1 MALSNM
7 TVVSDGNLEFVS
19 ISFNY
24 LDRSEIR
31 VYFDSVPN
39 STWAWVG
46 DTKQIQFTPKVPN
59 GVTVLIA
66 RMTDASDL
74 RHIFSA
80 GAAFTAKTLDED
92 LRQVLHIVQE
102 AKETNLS
109 GDFYSDIDM
118 HGNQITNLGTATL
131 DNQAVSLGQYR
142 ADVLGAGVARDA
154 AEGYRDQTLSYRN
167 EAEGFKNTAQSSAT
181 TATTQAGTATTQAG
195 NASISASDALSYRN
209 TALTYRNQ
217 AEGFRNDAEG
227 FKDAAEQAVID
238 AANASRLTM
247 GTVTTGSPGSSAAAS
262 ISGPAG
268 SQVLALTIP
277 RGDKGEPGNVQ
288 SGGTPVVGQIA
299 VVSATSPTTITT
311 GNVNEGAFGIGA
323 NGSTT
328 ALGGSFNVTSG
339 AGVFYA
345 GSNPTGNPG
354 GTNPILW
361 HRAAGT
367 NGAQV
372 VVNNAGEAF
381 FRGRTSSTWGS
392 WRRAW
397 TNSDFGIYSGG
408 TPSSSSDVMAASPAN
423 IELNYYG
430 SGGRTSYIDF
440 HSRDGTDYD
449 ARIIKNSGASG
460 TFDLIATNG
469 SSANIINL
477 QSDSLIVDFNYSSN
491 SGVRIV
497 KYVPG
502 GGGTAGEVRTLHNGT
517 AVGTGFYTCYY
528 NGVLS
533 GSITVA
539 SSSSVS
545 FNTTSDYRLKEQVQP
560 MEGALD
566 RIMVAKPVTYK
577 WKSDGSAGEG
587 FIAHE
592 LAEIVPLAVTG
603 EKDAVDEDGK
613 PAYQQVDYSRLVPLL
628 TKGIQ
633 ELTESVQSLQYTI
646 SELEDRITD
655 LEDRYE

>member
-7 TVVSDGNLEFVS
+7 TMVSDGNLEFVS

-24 LDRSEIR
+24 LDRSEIS
-31 VYFDSVPN
+31 VYFDSVPT

-46 DTKQIQFTPKVPN
+46 DTNQIQFTPKVPN
-59 GVTVLIA
+59 GVTVLIS

-109 GDFYSDIDM
+109 GDFYADIDM
-118 HGNQITNLGTATL
+118 HANQINNLGTATL

-142 ADVLGAGVARDA
+142 ADVLGAGVARDQ
-154 AEGYRDQTLSYRN
+154 AEGYRNQTLAYRN

-181 TATTQAGTATTQAG
+181 TATTQAVTATTQAG

-209 TALTYRNQ
+209 TALTYRNEAQ
-217 AEGFRNDAEG
+217 GFRNDAEG
-227 FKDAAEQAVID
+227 FKDDAEQAVID
-238 AANASRLTM
+238 AANTSRLTM
-247 GTVTTGSPGSSAAAS
+247 GTVTTGSPGSSASAS
-262 ISGPAG
+262 ISGSAG

-299 VVSATSPTTITT
+299 VVSGVSPTTITT
-311 GNVNEGAFGIGA
+311 GY
-323 NGSTT
+323 
-328 ALGGSFNVTSG
+328 
-339 AGVFYA
+339 GV
-345 GSNPTGNPG
+345 
-354 GTNPILW
+354 
-361 HRAAGT
+361 
-367 NGAQV
+367 
-372 VVNNAGEAF
+372 
-381 FRGRTSSTWGS
+381 
-392 WRRAW
+392 
-397 TNSDFGIYSGG
+397 YSGG
-408 TPSSSSDVMAASPAN
+408 SAPSSSDVMAASPSN
-423 IELNYYG
+423 IDLYYNG
-430 SGGRTSYIDF
+430 SGDRSSYIDF

-449 ARIIKNSGASG
+449 ARIVRNSGFNG
-460 TFDLIATNG
+460 TLDLISTNG
-469 SSANIINL
+469 TVANKLTLNPDAL
-477 QSDSLIVDFNYSSN
+477 VTDFNYSAN

-497 KYVPG
+497 KYMPG
-502 GGGTAGEVRTLHNGT
+502 GGGDAGEVRSLHYGT
-517 AVGTGFYTCYY
+517 TVGVGFYTCYY
-528 NGVLS
+528 NGVIS

-539 SSSSVS
+539 TASSVS
-545 FNTTSDYRLKEQVQP
+545 FNTTSDYRLKEQVLP
-560 MEGALD
+560 IEGALD
-566 RIMVAKPVTYK
+566 RIMAANPVTYK

-603 EKDAVDEDGK
+603 EKDAIDEDGNPK
-613 PAYQQVDYSRLVPLL
+613 CQQVDYSKLTPLL

-633 ELTESVQSLQYTI
+633 ELMKQVQSLQCTI

-655 LEDRYE
+655 LENSL

>member
-7 TVVSDGNLEFVS
+7 TIVSDGNLEFVS

-24 LDRSEIR
+24 LDRSEIK

-39 STWAWVG
+39 NTWAWVG
-46 DTKQIQFTPKVPN
+46 DTKQIKFTPKVPN
-59 GVTVLIA
+59 GVTVLVA
-66 RMTDASDL
+66 RTTDASDL

-118 HGNQITNLGTATL
+118 HGNQINNLGTATL
-131 DNQAVSLGQYR
+131 DNQAVSLGQYK
-142 ADVLGAGVARDA
+142 ADALGANAAKGE
-154 AEGYRDQTLSYRN
+154 AEGYRNQALAYRDQ
-167 EAEGFKNTAQSSAT
+167 AEGFKNTAQSSAT
-181 TATTQAGTATTQAG
+181 TATTQAGIATTQAN
-195 NASISASDALSYRN
+195 NASISASDALGYRN
-209 TALTYRNQ
+209 TTLTYRNEAQ
-217 AEGFRNDAEG
+217 GFRNDAEG
-227 FKDAAEQAVID
+227 FKDDAEQAVID
-238 AANASRLTM
+238 AANASRLTA
-247 GTVTTGSPGSSAAAS
+247 GTVTTGSPGSSASAN

-277 RGDKGEPGNVQ
+277 RGDKGEPGDVQ

-299 VVSATSPTTITT
+299 IVSATSPTTITT
-311 GNVNEGAFGIGA
+311 GNVDEGAFGIGA

-367 NGAQV
+367 GGAQV

-381 FRGRTSSTWGS
+381 FRGRASSTWGS

-397 TNSDFGIYSGG
+397 TDADFGIFSGGG
-408 TPSSSSDVMAASPAN
+408 TPSSSDVMAASPGN
-423 IELNYYG
+423 IEIHRNG
-430 SGGRTSYIDF
+430 SGDRPAYIDF

-449 ARIIKNSGASG
+449 ARIIKNPGSNG
-460 TFDLIATNG
+460 TLELVATNG
-469 SSANIINL
+469 SVVNNIKFAASSQINE
-477 QSDSLIVDFNYSSN
+477 FNYGSN
-491 SGVRIV
+491 AGTRII
-497 KYVPG
+497 KYAPG
-502 GGGTAGEVRTLHNGT
+502 GGGTAGLVDAWHNGT
-517 AVGTGFYTCYY
+517 SVGTAYFGCYY
-528 NGVLS
+528 NGSQV

-539 SSSSVS
+539 SSSSVAY
-545 FNTTSDYRLKEQVQP
+545 NTTSDYRLKYNEKDIKD
-560 MEGALD
+560 AL
-566 RIMVAKPVTYK
+566 RIISKLSPYEFN
-577 WKSDGSAGEG
+577 WKADGYYDHG
-587 FIAHE
+587 FFAHE
-592 LAEIVPLAVTG
+592 LQEVMPHAVTG
-603 EKDAVDEDGK
+603 EKDGVNEEGD
-613 PAYQQVDYSRLVPLL
+613 PVYQQVDYSRLVPLL

-633 ELTESVQSLQYTI
+633 ELMESVKSLQCTI

-655 LEDRYE
+655 LENYHE

>member
-7 TVVSDGNLEFVS
+7 TIVSDGNLEFVS

-24 LDRSEIR
+24 LDRSEIS
-31 VYFDSVPN
+31 VYFDSIPS

-46 DTKQIQFTPKVPN
+46 DTNQIKFTPKVPN
-59 GVTVLIA
+59 GITVLIA
-66 RMTDASDL
+66 RLTDASDL
-74 RHIFSA
+74 RHTFSA

-118 HGNQITNLGTATL
+118 HGFQINNLGTATL
-131 DNQAVSLGQYR
+131 DNQAVSLGQYK
-142 ADVLGAGVARDA
+142 ADALGAHVAKDE
-154 AEGYRDQTLSYRN
+154 AEGYRNQALAYRDQ
-167 EAEGFKNTAQSSAT
+167 AEGFKNTAQSSAT
-181 TATTQAGTATTQAG
+181 TATTQAGIATTQAN
-195 NASISASDALSYRN
+195 NASISASDALGYRN
-209 TALTYRNQ
+209 TALTYRNEAQ
-217 AEGFRNDAEG
+217 GFRNEAEG
-227 FKDAAEQAVID
+227 FKDDAEQAVID
-238 AANASRLTM
+238 ASNASRLTI
-247 GTVTTGSPGSSAAAS
+247 GTVTTGAPGSSAAAN
-262 ISGPAG
+262 ITGPAG
-268 SQVLALTIP
+268 SQVLGLTIP

-288 SGGTPVVGQIA
+288 SGGSPVVGQIA
-299 VVSATSPTTITT
+299 IVSATSPTTITT
-311 GNVNEGAFGIGA
+311 GDVNGGAFGIGA

-372 VVNNAGEAF
+372 VVNDAGEAF
-381 FRGRTSSTWGS
+381 FRGRASSTWGS

-397 TNSDFGIYSGG
+397 TNADFSIYSGG
-408 TPSSSSDVMAASPAN
+408 SAPSSSDVMAASPAN
-423 IELNYYG
+423 IELNYNG
-430 SGGRTSYIDF
+430 SGSRNSFIDF

-449 ARIIKNSGASG
+449 ARIIRNATSGG
-460 TFDLIATNG
+460 TFDIISTNG
-469 SSANIINL
+469 TISNVVKLHSSGYQI
-477 QSDSLIVDFNYSSN
+477 DFNVGTNVGATFLRYAA
-491 SGVRIV
+491 
-497 KYVPG
+497 
-502 GGGTAGEVRTLHNGT
+502 GGGTASEVRCYHASSSAGSP
-517 AVGTGFYTCYY
+517 YYSCYY
-528 NGVLS
+528 NGNLA
-533 GSITVA
+533 GSISAA
-539 SSSSVS
+539 SSSSVA
-545 FNTTSDYRLKEQVQP
+545 FNTTSDYRLKEQVLP

-566 RIMVAKPVTYK
+566 KIMAANPVTYK

-592 LAEIVPLAVTG
+592 LAEVVPLAVTG
-603 EKDAVDEDGK
+603 EKDAVDEEGN
-613 PAYQQVDYSRLVPLL
+613 PAYQQVDYSRIVPLL

-633 ELTESVQSLQYTI
+633 ELMESVQNLQSTI
-646 SELEDRITD
+646 KELEDRVTD
-655 LEDRYE
+655 LENSL

>member
-7 TVVSDGNLEFVS
+7 TIVSDGNLEFVS

-24 LDRSEIR
+24 LDRSEIN
-31 VYFDSVPN
+31 VYFDSIPT

-46 DTKQIQFTPKVPN
+46 DTNQIKFTPKVPN

-66 RMTDASDL
+66 RMTDATDL

-80 GAAFTAKTLDED
+80 GAAFTAQTLDED

-118 HGNQITNLGTATL
+118 HGFQINNLGTATL

-142 ADVLGAGVARDA
+142 ADVLGAGVARDE
-154 AEGYRDQTLSYRN
+154 AEGYRDQTLAYRN
-167 EAEGFKNTAQSSAT
+167 QAEGFKSTAQSSAT
-181 TATTQAGTATTQAG
+181 TATTQAVTATTQAG
-195 NASISASDALSYRN
+195 NASISAGEALGYRD
-209 TALTYRNQ
+209 TALTYRNEAQ
-217 AEGFRNDAEG
+217 GFRNEAEG
-227 FKDAAEQAVID
+227 FKDDAEQAVID

-247 GTVTTGSPGSSAAAS
+247 GTVTTGAAGSSASAS
-262 ISGPAG
+262 ISGSAG

-288 SGGTPVVGQIA
+288 SGGTPVIGQIA

-381 FRGRTSSTWGS
+381 FRGRASSTWGS

-397 TNSDFGIYSGG
+397 TNADFGIFSGG
-408 TPSSSSDVMAASPAN
+408 LSPSSNDVMAASPGN
-423 IELNYYG
+423 IELNYNG
-430 SGGRTSYIDF
+430 SGDRDAFIDF
-440 HSRDGTDYD
+440 HSRSGTDFD
-449 ARIIKNSGASG
+449 ARILKYPGATG
-460 TFDLIATNG
+460 ALDIIATDG
-469 SSANIINL
+469 IINNTVRL
-477 QSDSLIVDFNYSSN
+477 YSNNSVVDFNYSSDAGVSIVKTAPG
-491 SGVRIV
+491 SGV
-497 KYVPG
+497 
-502 GGGTAGEVRTLHNGT
+502 AGWVRAYHNGT
-517 AVGTGFYTCYY
+517 PTGAGFFVCYY
-528 NGVLS
+528 NNSVV
-533 GSITVA
+533 GSVTVA

-545 FNTTSDYRLKEQVQP
+545 FNTTSDYRLKEQVLP

-566 RIMVAKPVTYK
+566 RIMAAKPVTYK

-592 LAEIVPLAVTG
+592 LAEVVPLAVTG

-613 PAYQQVDYSRLVPLL
+613 PKHQQVDYAKL
-628 TKGIQ
+628 TPVLFAGIQ
-633 ELTESVQSLQYTI
+633 ELMEQVQSLQSTI
-646 SELEDRITD
+646 KELEDRITE
-655 LEDRYE
+655 LENSYE

>member
-7 TVVSDGNLEFVS
+7 TIVSDGDLEFVS

-24 LDRSEIR
+24 LDRSEIS
-31 VYFDSVPN
+31 VYFDSVPTN
-39 STWAWVG
+39 TWAWVG
-46 DTKQIQFTPKVPN
+46 DTNQIKFTPKVPN

-74 RHIFSA
+74 RHIFSE

-118 HGNQITNLGTATL
+118 HGFQINNLGTATL

-142 ADVLGAGVARDA
+142 ADVLGAGVARDE

-209 TALTYRNQ
+209 TALTYRNE
-217 AEGFRNDAEG
+217 AEGFRNDAED
-227 FKDAAEQAVID
+227 FKDDAEQAVID
-238 AANASRLTM
+238 AANASRLTV
-247 GTVTTGSPGSSAAAS
+247 GTVTTGSPGSSAS
-262 ISGPAG
+262 VNISGSAG
-268 SQVLALTIP
+268 SQVLDLTIP
-277 RGDKGEPGNVQ
+277 RGDKGEPGDVQ

-299 VVSATSPTTITT
+299 VVSATSPTTITSGT
-311 GNVNEGAFGIGA
+311 TDEGVFGIGA

-372 VVNNAGEAF
+372 VVNDAGEAF
-381 FRGRTSSTWGS
+381 FRGRASSTWGS

-397 TNSDFGIYSGG
+397 TNTDFGIYIGG
-408 TPSSSSDVMAASPAN
+408 SAPSSSDVMAASPAN
-423 IELNYYG
+423 IELNYTG
-430 SGGRTSYIDF
+430 SGNRNAYIDF

-449 ARIIKNSGASG
+449 ARIIKHSGADGDLQILTNNGSVSNEMTFSATAQAIFFNRSG
-460 TFDLIATNG
+460 SLGGSITTNPSIAVSWLGLYHG
-469 SSANIINL
+469 SSATG
-477 QSDSLIVDFNYSSN
+477 QW
-491 SGVRIV
+491 
-497 KYVPG
+497 YVAFYR
-502 GGGTAGEVRTLHNGT
+502 AGS
-517 AVGTGFYTCYY
+517 AI
-528 NGVLS
+528 
-533 GSITVA
+533 GSIAVA
-539 SSSSVS
+539 SASSVS
-545 FNTTSDYRLKEQVQP
+545 FNTASDYRLKEQVRP
-560 MEGALD
+560 LEGALD
-566 RIMVAKPVTYK
+566 RIMAAKPVTYK
-577 WKSDGSAGEG
+577 WKSDGSDGEG
-587 FIAHE
+587 FLAHE
-592 LAEIVPLAVTG
+592 LAEVVPLAVTG

-613 PAYQQVDYSRLVPLL
+613 PKHQQVDYSRVVPLL

-633 ELTESVQSLQYTI
+633 ELILSVQSLQSTI
-646 SELEDRITD
+646 KELEDRITD
-655 LEDRYE
+655 LENSL

>member
-7 TVVSDGNLEFVS
+7 TIVSDGNLEFVS

-24 LDRSEIR
+24 LDRSEIN
-31 VYFDSVPN
+31 VYFDSIPN

-46 DTKQIQFTPKVPN
+46 DTNQIKFTPKVPN

-74 RHIFSA
+74 RHVFSE

-118 HGNQITNLGTATL
+118 HGFHINNLSTATL

-142 ADVLGAGVARDA
+142 ADVLGAGVARDE

-195 NASISASDALSYRN
+195 NASISASDALGYRN
-209 TALTYRNQ
+209 TTLTYRNQ

-227 FKDAAEQAVID
+227 FKDDAEQAVID

-247 GTVTTGSPGSSAAAS
+247 GTVTTGAAGSSASAS
-262 ISGPAG
+262 ISGSAG

-299 VVSATSPTTITT
+299 IVSATSPTTITT
-311 GNVNEGAFGIGA
+311 GYGVYA
-323 NGSTT
+323 
-328 ALGGSFNVTSG
+328 GGS
-339 AGVFYA
+339 A
-345 GSNPTGNPG
+345 P
-354 GTNPILW
+354 
-361 HRAAGT
+361 
-367 NGAQV
+367 
-372 VVNNAGEAF
+372 
-381 FRGRTSSTWGS
+381 
-392 WRRAW
+392 
-397 TNSDFGIYSGG
+397 
-408 TPSSSSDVMAASPAN
+408 SSSDVMAASPAN
-423 IELNYYG
+423 IELNYNG
-430 SGGRTSYIDF
+430 SGNRTSYIDF

-449 ARIIKNSGASG
+449 ARIMKNPGVSGSL
-460 TFDLIATNG
+460 DLVATNG
-469 SSANIINL
+469 SVYNTIKMYPNVQNIDINMA
-477 QSDSLIVDFNYSSN
+477 SN
-491 SGVRIV
+491 AGIILSRYAAGAG
-497 KYVPG
+497 Y
-502 GGGTAGEVRTLHNGT
+502 AGEVSVRHNGT
-517 AVGTGFYTCYY
+517 PGSSNFYTCYY
-528 NGVLS
+528 NNTGI

-545 FNTTSDYRLKEQVQP
+545 FNTSSDYRLKYNEKDISS
-560 MEGALD
+560 ALSKIAMLAPYEFNWKAD
-566 RIMVAKPVTYK
+566 DTY
-577 WKSDGSAGEG
+577 DHG
-587 FIAHE
+587 FFAHE
-592 LAEIVPLAVTG
+592 LQDVLPHVVTG
-603 EKDAVDEDGK
+603 EKDGVNEEGD
-613 PAYQQVDYSRLVPLL
+613 PVYQQVDYSRLVPLL

-633 ELTESVQSLQYTI
+633 ELMEQVQSLQSTI
-646 SELEDRITD
+646 KELEDRITE
-655 LEDRYE
+655 LENNL

>member
-24 LDRSEIR
+24 LDRSEIS

-46 DTKQIQFTPKVPN
+46 DTNQIKFTPKVPN

-66 RMTDASDL
+66 RMTDASAL
-74 RHIFSA
+74 RHIFSE

-92 LRQVLHIVQE
+92 FRQVLHIVQE

-131 DNQAVSLGQYR
+131 DNQAVSLGQYK
-142 ADVLGAGVARDA
+142 ADALGAHVAKGE
-154 AEGYRDQTLSYRN
+154 AEGYRNQALAYRDQ
-167 EAEGFKNTAQSSAT
+167 AEGFKNTAQSSAT
-181 TATTQAGTATTQAG
+181 TATTQAGTSTTQAG
-195 NASISASDALSYRN
+195 NASISASDALGYRN
-209 TALTYRNQ
+209 TTLTYRNEAQ
-217 AEGFRNDAEG
+217 GFRNDAEG
-227 FKDAAEQAVID
+227 FKDDAEQAVID
-238 AANASRLTM
+238 AANTSRLTM
-247 GTVTTGSPGSSAAAS
+247 GTVTTGAAGSSASAN
-262 ISGPAG
+262 ISGAAG
-268 SQVLALTIP
+268 SQVLDLAIP
-277 RGDKGEPGNVQ
+277 RGDKGAPGDVQ

-299 VVSATSPTTITT
+299 IVSATSPTTITT

-367 NGAQV
+367 GGAQV

-381 FRGRTSSTWGS
+381 FRGRASSTWGS
-392 WRRAW
+392 WRKAW
-397 TNSDFGIYSGG
+397 TNADFYIHSGG
-408 TPSSSSDVMAASPAN
+408 SAPSISNVMAASPSD
-423 IELNYYG
+423 IELNYNG
-430 SGGRTSYIDF
+430 SGDRYSYIDF

-449 ARIIKNSGASG
+449 ARILKHKGVSGSL
-460 TFDLIATNG
+460 DLVATNG
-469 SSANIINL
+469 SVFNTFRMYPSAQQIDINME
-477 QSDSLIVDFNYSSN
+477 SN
-491 SGVRIV
+491 AGIALYR
-497 KYVPG
+497 YAAG
-502 GGGTAGEVRTLHNGT
+502 AGAAGEVSVRHNGT
-517 AVGTGFYTCYY
+517 PFYSAFYTCYY
-528 NGVLS
+528 NGVGI
-533 GSITVA
+533 GSIAVA
-539 SSSSVS
+539 SRSSVA
-545 FNTTSDYRLKEQVQP
+545 FNTTSDYRLKYNEKDISS
-560 MEGALD
+560 ALSKIAMLAPYEFNWKAD
-566 RIMVAKPVTYK
+566 DTY
-577 WKSDGSAGEG
+577 DHG
-587 FIAHE
+587 FFAHE
-592 LAEIVPLAVTG
+592 LQDVLPHVVIG
-603 EKDAVDEDGK
+603 EKDGVNEEGD
-613 PAYQQVDYSRLVPLL
+613 PVYQQVDYSRLVPLL

-633 ELTESVQSLQYTI
+633 ELMEQVQSLQCTI

-655 LEDRYE
+655 LEDHYE

>member
-24 LDRSEIR
+24 LDRSEIS
-31 VYFDSVPN
+31 VYFDSVPT

-46 DTKQIQFTPKVPN
+46 DTNQIQFTPKVPN

-66 RMTDASDL
+66 RVTDSSDL

-118 HGNQITNLGTATL
+118 HGFHINNLGTATL

-142 ADVLGAGVARDA
+142 ADVLGAGVARDE

-195 NASISASDALSYRN
+195 NASISASDALGYRN
-209 TALTYRNQ
+209 TTLTYRNQ

-227 FKDAAEQAVID
+227 FKDDAEQAVID

-247 GTVTTGSPGSSAAAS
+247 GTVTTGAAGSSASAN

-299 VVSATSPTTITT
+299 VVSATSPTTITSGTTNEGVFGVGAT
-311 GNVNEGAFGIGA
+311 GNT
-323 NGSTT
+323 SQ
-328 ALGGSFNVTSG
+328 LGGSFNVTSG

-345 GSNPTGNPG
+345 GSAPTGNPG

-361 HRAAGT
+361 HRVAGT
-367 NGAQV
+367 AGAQV

-381 FRGRTSSTWGS
+381 FRGRVSSTWGS

-397 TNSDFGIYSGG
+397 TNADFGIYSGG
-408 TPSSSSDVMAASPAN
+408 GSPSSSDVMAASPGN
-423 IELNYYG
+423 IEIYYNG
-430 SGGRTSYIDF
+430 SGSRDPHIDF

-449 ARIIKNSGASG
+449 ARIIKQPGSSG
-460 TFDLIATNG
+460 TFDIITTDG
-469 SSANIINL
+469 SVANTIRIYANS
-477 QSDSLIVDFNYSSN
+477 QTVDFNYSSN
-491 SGVRIV
+491 SGVRIFR
-497 KYVPG
+497 YAPG
-502 GGGTAGEVRTLHNGT
+502 GGGIAGEVRVHHNGT
-517 AVGTGFYTCYY
+517 PGGSAFYTCNY
-528 NGVLS
+528 NGVIS
-533 GSITVA
+533 GSITAASA
-539 SSSSVS
+539 SSVA
-545 FNTTSDYRLKEQVQP
+545 FNTTSDYRLKEQVLP

-566 RIMVAKPVTYK
+566 KIMTAKPVTYK

-592 LAEIVPLAVTG
+592 LAEVVPLAVTG

-613 PAYQQVDYSRLVPLL
+613 PKHQQVDYSRLTPLL

-633 ELTESVQSLQYTI
+633 ELAESVQSLQSTI
-646 SELEDRITD
+646 KELKARITD
-655 LEDRYE
+655 LENSL

>member
-24 LDRSEIR
+24 LDRSEIS
-31 VYFDSVPN
+31 VYFDSVPD

-46 DTKQIQFTPKVPN
+46 DTNQIKFTPKVPN
-59 GVTVLIA
+59 GITVLITRA
-66 RMTDASDL
+66 TDASDL

-102 AKETNLS
+102 AKESNLS

-142 ADVLGAGVARDA
+142 TDALGAGVAKGE
-154 AEGYRDQTLSYRN
+154 AEGYRNQALAYRN
-167 EAEGFKNTAQSSAT
+167 AAEGFKNTAQSSAT

-209 TALTYRNQ
+209 TTLTYRNEAQ
-217 AEGFRNDAEG
+217 GFRNAAEG
-227 FKDAAEQAVID
+227 FKDDAEQAVID
-238 AANASRLTM
+238 AANASRLTA
-247 GTVTTGSPGSSAAAS
+247 GTVTTGSPGSSAAAN
-262 ISGPAG
+262 ITGPAG
-268 SQVLALTIP
+268 SQVLGLTIP
-277 RGDKGEPGNVQ
+277 RGDKGEPGDVQ

-299 VVSATSPTTITT
+299 IVSATSPTTITT

-323 NGSTT
+323 NGATT

-345 GSNPTGNPG
+345 GGTPTGNPG
-354 GTNPILW
+354 GANPILW

-367 NGAQV
+367 AGAQV
-372 VVNNAGEAF
+372 VVNDAGEAF
-381 FRGRTSSTWGS
+381 FRGRVSSTWGS

-397 TNSDFGIYSGG
+397 TSADFGIYSGG
-408 TPSSSSDVMAASPAN
+408 SAPSSSAVMAASPAN
-423 IELNYYG
+423 IEINYNG
-430 SGGRTSYIDF
+430 SGNRTPYIDF
-440 HSRDGTDYD
+440 HSRDGTDFD
-449 ARIIKNSGASG
+449 ARIIKNPGAGGS
-460 TFDLIATNG
+460 FDLIATNG
-469 SSANIINL
+469 SVTNVVKIYPSAL
-477 QSDSLIVDFNYSSN
+477 TVEFNYSSN
-491 SGVRIV
+491 SGASIL
-497 KYVPG
+497 KYAPG
-502 GGGTAGEVRTLHNGT
+502 GGGTAGEVRSLHSGT
-517 AVGTGFYTCYY
+517 PVGAGYYTCYY
-528 NGVLS
+528 NGTLA

-539 SSSSVS
+539 SSSSVA
-545 FNTTSDYRLKEQVQP
+545 FNTTSDYRLKEQVLP
-560 MEGALD
+560 IEGALD
-566 RIMVAKPVTYK
+566 RIMAAKPVTYK

-592 LAEIVPLAVTG
+592 LAEVVPLAVTG
-603 EKDAVDEDGK
+603 EKDAVDEEGK
-613 PAYQQVDYSRLVPLL
+613 PKHQQVDYSRLVPLL

-633 ELTESVQSLQYTI
+633 ELTNSVQSLQSTI
-646 SELEDRITD
+646 KELEDRITD
-655 LEDRYE
+655 LENSL

>member
-24 LDRSEIR
+24 LDRSEIS

-46 DTKQIQFTPKVPN
+46 DTNQIQFTPKVPN

-66 RMTDASDL
+66 RATDSSDL

-102 AKETNLS
+102 AKESNLS

-118 HGNQITNLGTATL
+118 HGNQVTNLGTATL
-131 DNQAVSLGQYR
+131 DNQAVSLGQYK
-142 ADVLGAGVARDA
+142 ADALGAYVAKGE
-154 AEGYRDQTLSYRN
+154 AEGYRNQALAYRN

-181 TATTQAGTATTQAG
+181 TATTQAVTATTQAG
-195 NASISASDALSYRN
+195 NASISAGEALSYRN
-209 TALTYRNQ
+209 SALTYRNEAQ
-217 AEGFRNDAEG
+217 GFRNDAEG
-227 FKDAAEQAVID
+227 FKGDAEQAVID

-247 GTVTTGSPGSSAAAS
+247 GTVTTGAAGSSASAS
-262 ISGPAG
+262 ISGSAG

-299 VVSATSPTTITT
+299 VVSATSPTTITSGTTNEGVFGVGAT
-311 GNVNEGAFGIGA
+311 GNT
-323 NGSTT
+323 SQ
-328 ALGGSFNVTSG
+328 LGGSFNVTSG

-367 NGAQV
+367 AGAQV
-372 VVNNAGEAF
+372 VVNDAGEAF
-381 FRGRTSSTWGS
+381 FRGRISSTWGS

-397 TNSDFGIYSGG
+397 TSADFDIYIGG
-408 TPSSSSDVMAASPAN
+408 SFPSSSDVMAASPSN
-423 IELNYYG
+423 IELNYNG
-430 SGGRTSYIDF
+430 SGDRYAFIDF
-440 HSRDGTDYD
+440 HSRNGTDYD
-449 ARIIKNSGASG
+449 ARIIKNTGNG
-460 TFDLIATNG
+460 NLDITATNG
-469 SSANIINL
+469 SVANVVSLSASTQTIYFNRSGNL
-477 QSDSLIVDFNYSSN
+477 GSSITCEP
-491 SGVRIV
+491 ST
-497 KYVPG
+497 
-502 GGGTAGEVRTLHNGT
+502 GTSWLGLYHGSSTTGQWYA
-517 AVGTGFYTCYY
+517 GFYRA
-528 NGVLS
+528 GSVI
-533 GSITVA
+533 GSIAVA
-539 SSSSVS
+539 SASSVS

-577 WKSDGSAGEG
+577 WKSDGSDGEG

-592 LAEIVPLAVTG
+592 LAGVVPLAVTG

-613 PAYQQVDYSRLVPLL
+613 PKHQQVDYSRLTPLL

-633 ELTESVQSLQYTI
+633 ELTLSIQSLQSTI
-646 SELEDRITD
+646 KELEDRITD
-655 LEDRYE
+655 LENNYE

>member
-24 LDRSEIR
+24 LERSEIN
-31 VYFDSVPN
+31 VYFDSVPT

-46 DTKQIQFTPKVPN
+46 DTNQIQFTPKVPN

-66 RMTDASDL
+66 RATDSSDL

-102 AKETNLS
+102 AKESNLS

-131 DNQAVSLGQYR
+131 DNQAVSLGQYK
-142 ADVLGAGVARDA
+142 ADALGAHVAKGE
-154 AEGYRDQTLSYRN
+154 AEGYRNQALAYRN

-195 NASISASDALSYRN
+195 NASISASDALGYRN
-209 TALTYRNQ
+209 TTLTYRNQ

-227 FKDAAEQAVID
+227 FKDDAEQAVID

-247 GTVTTGSPGSSAAAS
+247 GIVTTGAPGSSASAN
-262 ISGPAG
+262 ISGSAG

-277 RGDKGEPGNVQ
+277 RGDKGEPGDVQ

-299 VVSATSPTTITT
+299 IVSATSPTTITT

-372 VVNNAGEAF
+372 VVNDAGEAF
-381 FRGRTSSTWGS
+381 FRGRASSTWGS

-397 TNSDFGIYSGG
+397 TNADFSIYSGG
-408 TPSSSSDVMAASPAN
+408 SAPSSSAVMAASPSN
-423 IELNYYG
+423 IELNYNG
-430 SGGRTSYIDF
+430 SGNRNSYIDF
-440 HSRDGTDYD
+440 HSRDSTDYD
-449 ARIIKNSGASG
+449 ARIIKNPGSTGHFVIENAGSV
-460 TFDLIATNG
+460 
-469 SSANIINL
+469 SSAITLYGNSRIIG
-477 QSDSLIVDFNYSSN
+477 FNWDGATLGCFAN
-491 SGVRIV
+491 TTGF
-497 KYVPG
+497 
-502 GGGTAGEVRTLHNGT
+502 TAGSYAYFSSRHWGSV
-517 AVGTGFYTCYY
+517 VGSPFFECFYNN
-528 NGVLS
+528 NGV

-545 FNTTSDYRLKEQVQP
+545 FNTTSDYRLKEQVLP

-566 RIMVAKPVTYK
+566 RIMAANPVTYK

-603 EKDAVDEDGK
+603 EKDAIDEDGNPK
-613 PAYQQVDYSRLVPLL
+613 CQQVDYSKLTPLL

-633 ELTESVQSLQYTI
+633 ELTERVQSLQSTI
-646 SELEDRITD
+646 KELEDRITD
-655 LEDRYE
+655 LEDHYE

>member
-7 TVVSDGNLEFVS
+7 TIVSDGNLEFVS

-24 LDRSEIR
+24 LDRSEIS
-31 VYFDSVPN
+31 VYFDSVPD

-46 DTKQIQFTPKVPN
+46 DTNQIKFTPKVPN
-59 GVTVLIA
+59 GITVLIA
-66 RMTDASDL
+66 RATDASDL
-74 RHIFSA
+74 RHVFSE

-118 HGNQITNLGTATL
+118 HGFQINNLGTATL

-142 ADVLGAGVARDA
+142 ADVLGAGVARDE
-154 AEGYRDQTLSYRN
+154 AEGYRDQTLAYRN
-167 EAEGFKNTAQSSAT
+167 QAEGFKNTAQSSAT

-195 NASISASDALSYRN
+195 NASISAGEALGYRD
-209 TALTYRNQ
+209 TALTYRNEAQ
-217 AEGFRNDAEG
+217 GFRNEAEG
-227 FKDAAEQAVID
+227 FKDDAEQAVID

-247 GTVTTGSPGSSAAAS
+247 GTVTTGSPGTSASAN
-262 ISGPAG
+262 ISGAAG
-268 SQVLALTIP
+268 SQVLDLTIP
-277 RGDKGEPGNVQ
+277 RGDKGEPGDVQ

-299 VVSATSPTTITT
+299 IVSATSPTTITT

-345 GSNPTGNPG
+345 GGNPTGNPG

-367 NGAQV
+367 AGAQV
-372 VVNNAGEAF
+372 VVNDAGEAF
-381 FRGRTSSTWGS
+381 FRGRSSSTWGS

-397 TNSDFGIYSGG
+397 TNADFGIYSGG
-408 TPSSSSDVMAASPAN
+408 ASPSSSDVMAASPGN
-423 IELNYYG
+423 IELNYNG
-430 SGGRTSYIDF
+430 SGSRASFIDF

-449 ARIIKNSGASG
+449 ARIIKNSGGSG

-469 SSANIINL
+469 SAVNTLTLN
-477 QSDSLIVDFNYSSN
+477 SDGLITDFNFSSN

-497 KYVPG
+497 KYTAG
-502 GGGTAGEVRTLHNGT
+502 SGLAGEVRSIHNGT
-517 AVGTGFYTCYY
+517 PAGTAYYTCYY
-528 NGVLS
+528 NGVVS
-533 GSITVA
+533 GSITAATA
-539 SSSSVS
+539 SSVA
-545 FNTTSDYRLKEQVQP
+545 FNTTSDYRLKEQVLP
-560 MEGALD
+560 MECALD
-566 RIMVAKPVTYK
+566 KIMAAKPVTYK
-577 WKSDGSAGEG
+577 WKSDGSDGEG

-592 LAEIVPLAVTG
+592 LAEVVPLAVTG

-613 PAYQQVDYSRLVPLL
+613 PKHQQVDYSRLTPLL

-633 ELTESVQSLQYTI
+633 ELMERVQSLQCTI

-655 LEDRYE
+655 LENSL

>member
-24 LDRSEIR
+24 LDRSEIS
-31 VYFDSVPN
+31 VYFNSVPN

-46 DTKQIQFTPKVPN
+46 DTNQIKFTPKVPN

-66 RMTDASDL
+66 RATDASDL
-74 RHIFSA
+74 RHIFSE

-142 ADVLGAGVARDA
+142 ADVLGAGVARDE

-195 NASISASDALSYRN
+195 NASISAGEALGYRDS
-209 TALTYRNQ
+209 ALTYRNEAQ
-217 AEGFRNDAEG
+217 GFRNAAEG
-227 FKDAAEQAVID
+227 FKDDAEQAVID

-247 GTVTTGSPGSSAAAS
+247 GTVTTGAAGSSASAS
-262 ISGPAG
+262 ISGSAG

-277 RGDKGEPGNVQ
+277 RGDKGEPGDVQ

-361 HRAAGT
+361 HRVAGT
-367 NGAQV
+367 AGAQV
-372 VVNNAGEAF
+372 VVNDAGEAF
-381 FRGRTSSTWGS
+381 FRGRISSTWGS

-397 TNSDFGIYSGG
+397 TSADFGIYAGG
-408 TPSSSSDVMAASPAN
+408 SAPSSSDVMAASPSN
-423 IELNYYG
+423 IEINYNG
-430 SGGRTSYIDF
+430 SGDRTAYIDF

-449 ARIIKNSGASG
+449 ARIIKTPGSGG
-460 TFDLIATNG
+460 TFELTTTDG
-469 SSANIINL
+469 SVVNTIQLPLGAQQAN
-477 QSDSLIVDFNYSSN
+477 FNFISNTGTRTARYSP
-491 SGVRIV
+491 V
-497 KYVPG
+497 G
-502 GGGTAGEVRTLHNGT
+502 GGIAGIFDAWHNST
-517 AVGTGFYTCYY
+517 AVGAPFFVCYR
-528 NGVLS
+528 NS
-533 GSITVA
+533 DIIGSITVA
-539 SSSSVS
+539 SSSSVA
-545 FNTTSDYRLKEQVQP
+545 FNTTSDYRLKEQVLP

-566 RIMVAKPVTYK
+566 RIMAAKPVTYK
-577 WKSDGSAGEG
+577 WKSDGSDGEG

-592 LAEIVPLAVTG
+592 LAEVVPLAVTG

-613 PAYQQVDYSRLVPLL
+613 PKYQQVDYAKLTPVLL
-628 TKGIQ
+628 AGIQ
-633 ELTESVQSLQYTI
+633 ELVNSVQSLQSTI
-646 SELEDRITD
+646 EELENRITD
-655 LEDRYE
+655 LENSL

>member
-7 TVVSDGNLEFVS
+7 TIVSDGNLEFVS

-24 LDRSEIR
+24 LDRSEIS

-46 DTKQIQFTPKVPN
+46 DTNQIQFTPKVPN

-74 RHIFSA
+74 RHIFSE

-102 AKETNLS
+102 AKESNLS

-118 HGNQITNLGTATL
+118 HGFQINNLGTATL
-131 DNQAVSLGQYR
+131 DNQAVSLGQYK
-142 ADVLGAGVARDA
+142 ADALGAHVAKGE
-154 AEGYRDQTLSYRN
+154 AEGYRNQALAYRDQ
-167 EAEGFKNTAQSSAT
+167 AEGFKNTAQSSAA

-209 TALTYRNQ
+209 TTLTYRNQ
-217 AEGFRNDAEG
+217 AEGFRNDAED
-227 FKDAAEQAVID
+227 FKDGAEQAVID

-262 ISGPAG
+262 ISGSAG

-299 VVSATSPTTITT
+299 IVSATSPTTITT

-367 NGAQV
+367 GGAQV

-381 FRGRTSSTWGS
+381 FRGRVSSAWGS

-397 TNSDFGIYSGG
+397 TDADFGIYSGG
-408 TPSSSSDVMAASPAN
+408 TAPSSSDVMAASPAN
-423 IELNYYG
+423 IELNYNG
-430 SGGRTSYIDF
+430 SGNRTSYIDF
-440 HSRDGTDYD
+440 HSKDGTDYD
-449 ARIIKNSGASG
+449 ARIVKNSDAG
-460 TFDLIATNG
+460 TFDIMALNGGTIQLVAENSSREIRFNRIGSVGASIVLGGSGSNACWMTMEHIVSNNGDWFHAFRRNG
-469 SSANIINL
+469 SWI
-477 QSDSLIVDFNYSSN
+477 
-491 SGVRIV
+491 
-497 KYVPG
+497 
-502 GGGTAGEVRTLHNGT
+502 
-517 AVGTGFYTCYY
+517 
-528 NGVLS
+528 
-533 GSITVA
+533 GSIAVA
-539 SSSSVS
+539 SSSSVA
-545 FNTTSDYRLKEQVQP
+545 FNTTSDYRLKCNEIAIKN
-560 MEGALD
+560 ALNT
-566 RIMVAKPVTYK
+566 ITQLSPYEFNWEA
-577 WKSDGSAGEG
+577 DGSYDHG
-587 FIAHE
+587 FFAHE
-592 LAEIVPLAVTG
+592 LQEVLPHVVTG
-603 EKDAVDEDGK
+603 EKDKVNEEGD
-613 PAYQQVDYSRLVPLL
+613 PVYQQVDYSRLVPLL
-628 TKGIQ
+628 TKGIK
-633 ELTESVQSLQYTI
+633 ELIENVESLKYTVL
-646 SELEDRITD
+646 ELKNRVTD
-655 LEDRYE
+655 LENRL

>member
-7 TVVSDGNLEFVS
+7 TIVSDGNLEFVS

-24 LDRSEIR
+24 LDRSEIN

-39 STWAWVG
+39 NTWAWVG
-46 DTKQIQFTPKVPN
+46 DTNQIQFTPKVPN
-59 GVTVLIA
+59 GVTVLVA
-66 RMTDASDL
+66 RTTDASDL

-131 DNQAVSLGQYR
+131 DNQAVSLGQYK
-142 ADVLGAGVARDA
+142 ADALGAHVAKGE
-154 AEGYRDQTLSYRN
+154 AEGYRNQALAYRDQ
-167 EAEGFKNTAQSSAT
+167 AEGFKNTAQSSAT
-181 TATTQAGTATTQAG
+181 TATTQAGIATTQAN
-195 NASISASDALSYRN
+195 NASISASDALGYRN
-209 TALTYRNQ
+209 TTLTYRNEAQ
-217 AEGFRNDAEG
+217 GFRNEAEG
-227 FKDAAEQAVID
+227 FKDDAEQAVID

-247 GTVTTGSPGSSAAAS
+247 GTVTTGAAGSSASAN
-262 ISGPAG
+262 ISGAAG

-277 RGDKGEPGNVQ
+277 RGDKGEPGDVQ

-299 VVSATSPTTITT
+299 IVSAASPTTITT
-311 GNVNEGAFGIGA
+311 GNVDEGAFGIGA

-367 NGAQV
+367 GGAQV
-372 VVNNAGEAF
+372 VVNDAGEAF
-381 FRGRTSSTWGS
+381 FRGRASSTWGS

-397 TNSDFGIYSGG
+397 TNADFGIHSGG
-408 TPSSSSDVMAASPAN
+408 GAPSSSDVMAASPAN
-423 IELNYYG
+423 IEINYNG
-430 SGGRTSYIDF
+430 SGDRPAHIDF

-449 ARIIKNSGASG
+449 ARIIKNSGSNG
-460 TFDLIATNG
+460 TLELVATNG
-469 SSANIINL
+469 SVINNIKFAASS
-477 QSDSLIVDFNYSSN
+477 QATEFNYGSN
-491 SGVRIV
+491 AGTRII
-497 KYVPG
+497 KYAPG
-502 GGGTAGEVRTLHNGT
+502 GGGTAGVVDVWHNGT
-517 AVGTGFYTCYY
+517 PVGSGYYACYY
-528 NGVLS
+528 NGSQV
-533 GSITVA
+533 GSISAA
-539 SSSSVS
+539 SSSSVAY
-545 FNTTSDYRLKEQVQP
+545 NTTSDYRLKYNEKDIKD
-560 MEGALD
+560 AL
-566 RIMVAKPVTYK
+566 RIIFKLSPYEFN
-577 WKSDGSAGEG
+577 WKADGSYDHG
-587 FIAHE
+587 FFAHE
-592 LAEIVPLAVTG
+592 LQEVMPHAVTG
-603 EKDAVDEDGK
+603 EKDGVNEEGD
-613 PAYQQVDYSRLVPLL
+613 PVYQQVDYSRLVPLL

-633 ELTESVQSLQYTI
+633 ELMESVKSLQCTI

-655 LEDRYE
+655 LENYHE

>member
-24 LDRSEIR
+24 LDRSEIS

-46 DTKQIQFTPKVPN
+46 DTNQIQFTPKVPN

-74 RHIFSA
+74 RHIFSE

-102 AKETNLS
+102 TKETNLS
-109 GDFYSDIDM
+109 GDFYSGIDM

-142 ADVLGAGVARDA
+142 VDALGAGVARDQ
-154 AEGYRDQTLSYRN
+154 AEGYRNQALAYRDQ
-167 EAEGFKNTAQSSAT
+167 AEGFKNTAQSSAT

-195 NASISASDALSYRN
+195 NASISASDALGYRN
-209 TALTYRNQ
+209 TTLTYRNEAQ
-217 AEGFRNDAEG
+217 GFRNDAED
-227 FKDAAEQAVID
+227 FKNDAEQAVID

-247 GTVTTGSPGSSAAAS
+247 GTVTTGAAGSSASAS
-262 ISGPAG
+262 ISGSAG

-299 VVSATSPTTITT
+299 VVSATSPTTITSGTTDEGVFGVGAT
-311 GNVNEGAFGIGA
+311 GGT
-323 NGSTT
+323 SQ
-328 ALGGSFNVTSG
+328 LGGSFNVTSG

-361 HRAAGT
+361 HRVAGT
-367 NGAQV
+367 AGAQV

-381 FRGRTSSTWGS
+381 FRGRVSSTWGS

-397 TNSDFGIYSGG
+397 TNADFGIYSGG
-408 TPSSSSDVMAASPAN
+408 STPSSSDVMAASPSN
-423 IELNYYG
+423 IELNYNG
-430 SGGRTSYIDF
+430 SGDRTSYIDF
-440 HSRDGTDYD
+440 HSKDGTDYG
-449 ARIIKNSGASG
+449 ARIMKNPGVSGSL
-460 TFDLIATNG
+460 DLVATNG
-469 SSANIINL
+469 SVYNTIKMYPSAQQIDINMA
-477 QSDSLIVDFNYSSN
+477 SNAGVSLLRYAA
-491 SGVRIV
+491 
-497 KYVPG
+497 G
-502 GGGTAGEVRTLHNGT
+502 GGGTAGEVRTHHNGT
-517 AVGTGFYTCYY
+517 TVGTLYYSCIY
-528 NGVLS
+528 NGSVV

-545 FNTTSDYRLKEQVQP
+545 FNTTSDYRLKEQVLP
-560 MEGALD
+560 IEGALD
-566 RIMVAKPVTYK
+566 RIMAAKPVTYK

-587 FIAHE
+587 FLAHE
-592 LAEIVPLAVTG
+592 LAEVVPLAVTG

-613 PAYQQVDYSRLVPLL
+613 PKHQQVDYAKL
-628 TKGIQ
+628 TPVLFAGIQ
-633 ELTESVQSLQYTI
+633 ELMEQVQSLQSTI
-646 SELEDRITD
+646 EELENRITD
-655 LEDRYE
+655 LENSL